1 LAAIAWL
8 LKSALAAWIA
18 KDAEKF
24 KATLKADADREI
36 ESLKHSLQMIATE
49 HQVRFSKM
57 HERRAEVIEDLYKKL
72 THLYLDGQRFVLTSE
87 NNPSGYK
94 ENEFKN
100 LREKISDVFVLIEE
114 HRILLPTTVC
124 SLLDQYVGQLG
135 SVVYVAGVFGRIQN
149 ANEQTTQQSNDAFTK
164 AYKDFETDIP
174 AARKALEDEFRKML
188 GSDAG

>member
-1 LAAIAWL
+1 MAAIAWL

-72 THLYLDGQRFVLTSE
+72 THLYLDGQRFVLTS
-87 NNPSGYK
+87 
-94 ENEFKN
+94 
-100 LREKISDVFVLIEE
+100 
-114 HRILLPTTVC
+114 
-124 SLLDQYVGQLG
+124 
-135 SVVYVAGVFGRIQN
+135 
-149 ANEQTTQQSNDAFTK
+149 
-164 AYKDFETDIP
+164 
-174 AARKALEDEFRKML
+174 
-188 GSDAG
+188 